1 MNESQYQTKLIKKIH
16 DLLPGCYVLKN
27 DPRFAQGIPDI
38 LILFNDKWAMLE
50 IKMSG
55 DASVQP
61 NQEYYVELFAEM
73 SFASFINPENEE
85 DVLYAL
91 QHALGSIGETCIS

>member
-1 MNESQYQTKLIKKIH
+1 MNERQYQTKLIKRIREI
-16 DLLPGCYVLKN
+16 LPGCFVVRN
-27 DPRFAQGIPDI
+27 DPAFSQGIPDI

-50 IKMSG
+50 IKLEDNSPL
-55 DASVQP
+55 QP
-61 NQEYYVELFAEM
+61 NQKYYIELFAEM

-91 QHALGSIGETCIS
+91 QQSFGVVRETCIS